1 MTATYQELIEQR
13 EALDRQIQ
21 EVKGQEKRIGIE
33 KVLALIEEYGLTSD
47 DLFSKRAGIMKSGSK
62 SVAKVPPKYRNPETG
77 KTWTGRGKKPLWM
90 AERSK
95 EDFLI
100 K

>member
-21 EVKGQEKRIGIE
+21 EVKEQEKRIGLE

-95 EDFLI
+95 EYFLI